1 MRSFECFVSS
11 GRETVWNRRSEGD
24 NKKGRSFP
32 QDRFSSFRF
41 SFQIVVMSLSA
52 RICLIFFL
60 QPIALGAWL
69 PHIPGVQTSLGLTNS
84 ELAFALVGAPLGTLS
99 TLIFAGRLA
108 TRMGARRIIQLF
120 YPVFLTVMLLP
131 FLATS
136 QWMLMTVLACVG
148 SSMSIL
154 ELGLNVL
161 ADEHEKRTGDKI
173 MSKAHG
179 FWSFGLLA
187 GTLIGAGV
195 AGLGIEPLFAGLG
208 IALVVQSAVLPV
220 TGKLPKESKDTQ
232 PSAESQAFQLPHPLL
247 IGICVFTFGTTLV
260 EGAIADWAAVFLRD
274 TFAAN
279 PGMAG
284 LGVAVFSLCV
294 ATTRLFGDRL
304 RQVAAPGRLGQLLAL
319 TGLIGVA
326 GIWFSPGTGSALLA
340 LGILG
345 IGAALAFPL
354 GVTAAAAAPGRSAAS
369 NVAVLSFIALLGFL
383 VGPLA
388 IGALADAYGIRT
400 GLMILL
406 PMIGVSLILAPLLT
420 VAQWRE

>member
-1 MRSFECFVSS
+1 
-11 GRETVWNRRSEGD
+11 
-24 NKKGRSFP
+24 
-32 QDRFSSFRF
+32 
-41 SFQIVVMSLSA
+41 MSPSA

-84 ELAFALVGAPLGTLS
+84 ELAIALVGAPLGTFS

-136 QWMLMTVLACVG
+136 QWMLMAVLACVG

-195 AGLGIEPLFAGLG
+195 AGLGIEPVFAGLG

-232 PSAESQAFQLPHPLL
+232 PSAKSQAFQLPHPVL

-340 LGILG
+340 LGVLG

-354 GVTAAAAAPGRSAAS
+354 GVTAAAAVPGRSAAS

-420 VAQWRE
+420 VAQRRE

>member
-1 MRSFECFVSS
+1 MIE
-11 GRETVWNRRSEGD
+11 GNVWNCRPDED
-24 NKKGRSFP
+24 KKKDRPCFALPVFP
-32 QDRFSSFRF
+32 AARF
-41 SFQIVVMSLSA
+41 FQKAFMTPAA

-84 ELAFALVGAPLGTLS
+84 ELAIALVGAPLGTLT
-99 TLIFAGRLA
+99 TLLFAGRLA
-108 TRMGARRIIQLF
+108 TRVGARRIVQVF
-120 YPVFLTVMLLP
+120 YPVFLIAMLLP

-136 QWMLMTVLACVG
+136 QWILMAGLACVG

-161 ADEHEKRTGDKI
+161 ADEHEKRTGNKI

-179 FWSFGLLA
+179 FWSFGLLT

-195 AGLGIEPLFAGLG
+195 AGLGIEPLFAGLT
-208 IALVVQSAVLPV
+208 IALIVQSAVVPV
-220 TGKLPKESKDTQ
+220 TGRLPIEN
-232 PSAESQAFQLPHPLL
+232 AEAPGSSETHAFQLPHPLL

-279 PGMAG
+279 PGIAG

-304 RQVAAPGRLGQLLAL
+304 RQFAAPGRLGQMLAL
-319 TGLIGVA
+319 TALIGVA

-340 LGILG
+340 LGVLG

-400 GLMILL
+400 GLMVLL
-406 PMIGVSLILAPLLT
+406 PMIGLSLILAPLLT
-420 VAQWRE
+420 IAQRRE

>member
-1 MRSFECFVSS
+1 
-11 GRETVWNRRSEGD
+11 
-24 NKKGRSFP
+24 
-32 QDRFSSFRF
+32 
-41 SFQIVVMSLSA
+41 MSPSA

-84 ELAFALVGAPLGTLS
+84 ELAIALVGAPLGTLS

-108 TRMGARRIIQLF
+108 TRMGAGRIIQLF

-136 QWMLMTVLACVG
+136 QWMLMAVLACVG

-195 AGLGIEPLFAGLG
+195 AGLGIEPVFAGLG

-220 TGKLPKESKDTQ
+220 TGKLPKDSKDTQ
-232 PSAESQAFQLPHPLL
+232 PSAKSQAFQLPHPLL

-340 LGILG
+340 LGVLG

-354 GVTAAAAAPGRSAAS
+354 GVTAAAAVPGRSAAS

-420 VAQWRE
+420 VAQRRE